1 MYFDTHAHYDDE
13 AFDIDRHELISS
25 LPENG
30 VSLVLNPGCNLN
42 SSKNV
47 VAISEK
53 YDFVYAAVGV
63 HPHDADEMD
72 DSSIET
78 LRSLASAKKV
88 MAIGEIGLDYH
99 YDFSPRE
106 IQRQRFYEQMC
117 LARELSLPVII
128 HEREACEDCLNI
140 VTQFSDLRGVYHCYS
155 GSWETAKIILKQ
167 GWYIS
172 FTGAITFKNARKSHE
187 VITNMPLDRLMIET
201 DSPYLA
207 PVPMRGKRN
216 SSLNLPYIAEKIG
229 ELRGMTTEEV
239 AALTMENGKRFFG
252 IK

>member
-13 AFDIDRHELISS
+13 AFDLDRHELISS
-25 LPENG
+25 LPQQG
-30 VSLVLNPGCNLN
+30 VSLVLNPGCNMA

-47 VAISEK
+47 VDLAEK
-53 YDFVYAAVGV
+53 YPHVYAAVGV

-72 DSSIET
+72 ESSIDA
-78 LRSLASAKKV
+78 LRSLASSKKV

-99 YDFSPRE
+99 YDFSPRD
-106 IQRQRFYEQMC
+106 IQRKWFYEQMC
-117 LARELSLPVII
+117 LAKELGLPVII

-140 VTQFSDLRGVYHCYS
+140 VTQFPDVLGVYHCYS
-155 GSWETAKIILKQ
+155 GSWETAKTILKQ

-187 VITNMPLDRLMIET
+187 VIANMPLDRIMIET

-216 SSLNLPYIAEKIG
+216 SSVNLPYIAAKIG
-229 ELRGMTTEEV
+229 ELRSMPAEEV

-252 IK
+252 IH